1 MHMPSLTHEERAA
14 IARANGAKSRGPV
27 TEIGKQRSSRNA
39 IKHGEFAEALK
50 LMVPPHSAC
59 LANEDRQAY
68 YRLHDAYVARF
79 QPSGE
84 VEMEMVRDMV
94 DRQWKINRNKQL
106 ETAIFN
112 RELIRQSAL
121 VESPA
126 PELHDLDVTI
136 AAHEALAGNK
146 ALAALRRESAQCRRD
161 LKQLEQR
168 FFALC
173 KHCPAQPAPPPRP
186 ASERTQPP
194 RPEVV
199 ENPDVAPTNVLPFPA
214 PVRFHAPPL
223 APAGDGAI
231 PEAA

>member
-1 MHMPSLTHEERAA
+1 MPSLTKEQRAA

-27 TEIGKQRSSRNA
+27 TAEGRQRSSRNA

-68 YRLHDAYVARF
+68 YRLHDAYIERL
-79 QPSGE
+79 QPAGD

-94 DRQWKINRNKQL
+94 DRQWKINHNKKL

-121 VESPA
+121 VDSPV

-146 ALAALRRESAQCRRD
+146 ALAALRRDSAQCRRD

-168 FFALC
+168 FFALRR
-173 KHCPAQPAPPPRP
+173 HCPQQPAPPPRP
-186 ASERTQPP
+186 APERTQPL
-194 RPEVV
+194 RPELVQKQQL
-199 ENPDVAPTNVLPFPA
+199 PTPNVLPFRP
-214 PVRFHAPPL
+214 PVRFGPP
-223 APAGDGAI
+223 PAEPAVDDAI